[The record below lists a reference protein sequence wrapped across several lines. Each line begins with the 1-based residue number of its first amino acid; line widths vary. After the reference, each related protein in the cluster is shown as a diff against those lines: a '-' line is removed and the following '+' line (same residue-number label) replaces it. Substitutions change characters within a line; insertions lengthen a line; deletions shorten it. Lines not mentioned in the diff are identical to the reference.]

1 MNPYVTGQTIQM
13 LREKRRM
20 TQKQLADL
28 LYISDKT
35 VSKWETGKGLPDI
48 MLLEP
53 LAKALHVSIRYL
65 KDDTCENPREDIE
78 KDIYI
83 LEAQNEYGARDA
95 RNVAA
100 LLAENQALFA
110 GGELSQ
116 TEKDLF
122 FEALMTAY
130 VTSKQQAKEK
140 YGKKKS

>member
-1 MNPYVTGQTIQM
+1 MPKRSAASRRSIIAYEKGDKHPRDRM
-13 LREKRRM
+13 LY
-20 TQKQLADL
+20 Q
-28 LYISDKT
+28 
-35 VSKWETGKGLPDI
+35 
-48 MLLEP
+48 

-83 LEAQNEYGARDA
+83 METQNEYGARDA

-122 FEALMTAY
+122 FEAADDGIRHQQAAGKRKVRQKEKLKSWRKNHAD
-130 VTSKQQAKEK
+130 SKQ
-140 YGKKKS
+140 

>member
-1 MNPYVTGQTIQM
+1 MKSFPEKIKEARSALSIIAYEKGDKHPRDRM
-13 LREKRRM
+13 LY
-20 TQKQLADL
+20 Q
-28 LYISDKT
+28 
-35 VSKWETGKGLPDI
+35 
-48 MLLEP
+48 

-83 LEAQNEYGARDA
+83 METQNEYGARDA

>member
-1 MNPYVTGQTIQM
+1 MKSFPEKIKEARSALSMSQETLAEKVGASRRSIIAYEKGDKHPRDRM
-13 LREKRRM
+13 LY
-20 TQKQLADL
+20 Q
-28 LYISDKT
+28 
-35 VSKWETGKGLPDI
+35 
-48 MLLEP
+48 

-100 LLAENQALFA
+100 LLAESQALFA

-116 TEKDLF
+116 TEKGLF

>member
-1 MNPYVTGQTIQM
+1 M
-13 LREKRRM
+13 LY
-20 TQKQLADL
+20 Q
-28 LYISDKT
+28 
-35 VSKWETGKGLPDI
+35 
-48 MLLEP
+48 

-83 LEAQNEYGARDA
+83 LETQNEYGARDA

-130 VTSKQQAKEK
+130 VTSKQQAKGKVRQKEK
-140 YGKKKS
+140 LKSWRKNHADSKQ